1 MNTTIFRCKTDNAC
15 YIKTMGEII
24 SNIIKLSF
32 WEIGEDG
39 ITMSMFDQT
48 RKMMVTIKLDAVN
61 FNIYEFN
68 NPDTIFIGMNSGHF
82 HKMLKSVKKKD
93 TIEFF
98 IESPNTTILN
108 IKTIPKDHSR
118 VTISS
123 IKIQSVQNIDVVN
136 PDGYG
141 KSIIIQSGDFHKMIK
156 DLSMIDNNKIT
167 IVDTK
172 NGVISLSADADGIMK
187 REILFGEEGIDSGSQ
202 PYTSFF
208 ELEQFSRISKMS
220 ALSDCIHIFPPTDEL
235 PCKITSMIGTIGTI
249 AVYIKSVDMVQHDD

>member
-1 MNTTIFRCKTDNAC
+1 MNPVIFRCKTDNAC
-15 YIKTMGEII
+15 YIKTMGEVI

-32 WEIGEDG
+32 WEIGKEG

-48 RKMMVTIKLDAVN
+48 RKMMVTIKLDAAN
-61 FNIYEFN
+61 FNIYDFD
-68 NPDTIFIGMNSGHF
+68 NPSNIFIGMNSGHF

-98 IESPNTTILN
+98 IESSNNTILN

-123 IKIQSVQNIDVVN
+123 IKIQSVQNIDIVK
-136 PDGYG
+136 PEGYG

-156 DLSMIDNNKIT
+156 DLSMIDSNKIT
-167 IVDTK
+167 ILDSK
-172 NGVISLSADADGIMK
+172 NGVISLSSDADGIMK
-187 REILFGEEGIDSGSQ
+187 REILFGEEGVDSGSE

-208 ELEQFSRISKMS
+208 ELEQFCRVSKIS
-220 ALSDCIHIFPPTDEL
+220 ALSDCIHIFPPTEEL
-235 PCKITSMIGTIGTI
+235 PFKITSRIGTIGTI
-249 AVYIKSVDMVQHDD
+249 SVYIKSINMVQHDD